1 MEKMKKVLFLMFAGL
16 LIFALAPTTAKAATK
31 AKYTYYGYSEDYG
44 FVAKVTDPKG
54 NEIKQG
60 ATVTEGTE
68 LTVTLIL
75 DEYHEWGT
83 YKYVY
88 TDDYYYPEGDS
99 FTFTPH
105 SDFWVSAY
113 PNTKFAATVKTDKYV
128 KSIEFINAETKTV
141 TDASQK
147 NYIFEKANGLSG
159 NSIALK
165 CIFEDGYE
173 LDEAVITETASD
185 AMIIRNSENDIFEV
199 YFDMTA
205 NPSTPTVVKIT
216 SKKAASRKL
225 SGKPKTVKPTVKK
238 NKGEYDNQIDYILT
252 FGKGKKATTFSYSFF
267 DYDTSEYSYFNSVSI
282 GSDAKK
288 YEVIDLSEA
297 TKVPEEIL
305 KMLVDRI
312 YHFYRMDKFP
322 ALKAIYLPK
331 GVCIPLT
338 EKWYGEF
345 TYYPIKVIT
354 MK

>member
-1 MEKMKKVLFLMFAGL
+1 MKNMKKILFTLFAVLL
-16 LIFALAPTTAKAATK
+16 LSAFVSTSAKADTK

-44 FVAKVTDPKG
+44 FVAKVTDPQGK
-54 NEIKQG
+54 EIKQG
-60 ATVTEGTE
+60 DTVTEGTE

-75 DEYHEWGT
+75 DEYHEWGQ

-113 PNTKFAATVKTDKYV
+113 PNTKYASTLKADQHV
-128 KSIEFINAETKTV
+128 KSFEFINAEKKTV
-141 TDASQK
+141 KAATEKD
-147 NYIFEKANGLSG
+147 YIFDKAMGLSG
-159 NSIALK
+159 NSIAIK

-173 LDEAVITETASD
+173 LDEATITATESD
-185 AMIIRNSENDIFEV
+185 ALLIRQSENDIFEV
-199 YFDMTA
+199 YFDMTS
-205 NPSTPTVVKIT
+205 NSSTPTVVKIT
-216 SKKAASRKL
+216 SKKAESRKL

-252 FGKGKKATTFSYSFF
+252 FGKGKKATAFSYSYFK
-267 DYDTSEYSYFNSVSI
+267 YDSSEYSYFNTFSI

-297 TKVPEEIL
+297 TKVPEAIL
-305 KMLVDRI
+305 KMMVDRI
-312 YHFYRMDKFP
+312 YHFYKMDKFP
-322 ALKAIYLPK
+322 KLKAIYLPK
-331 GVCIPLT
+331 GVYIPLT

-345 TYYPIKVIT
+345 IYYPVKVIT